1 MMNRKGN
8 EMNFTKISRE
18 LLESLTFRVFTK
30 NDYYGFSGVMSP
42 VPLIAEDE
50 AEGICVVIDGDF
62 AELYCYDGCANFECV
77 DTCDN
82 IRELQYKSNEQLKIE
97 AEIATME
104 KALAELK
111 KTLQN

>member
-1 MMNRKGN
+1 M
-8 EMNFTKISRE
+8 KITRE

-50 AEGICVVIDGDF
+50 SEGIVVVIDGDF
-62 AELYCYDGCANFECV
+62 AELYFDDGCANFDCV

-82 IRELQYKSNEQLKIE
+82 IRELQYKSAVQVAAE
-97 AEIATME
+97 AEIAKLE
-104 KALAELK
+104 ESIAKL
-111 KTLQN
+111 KTLL